1 MVSDGKADRAAYLGP
16 SHVLASVA
24 ARHCRAQ
31 HPVPTSSRLGR
42 VACGRC
48 WEEVIR
54 ADERVAVEH
63 NLPPID
69 PAEAAAYLD
78 EVAITR
84 ACRGERVELTR
95 PERREAVRRL
105 HARGCGLGTIANR
118 LNMNEAQI
126 RVVLDAGGS
135 GPKAEAA

>member
-1 MVSDGKADRAAYLGP
+1 MVSNGKVHRPAHFSHG
-16 SHVLASVA
+16 HVLADIA
-24 ARHCRAQ
+24 ARRCRTQ
-31 HPVPTSSRLGR
+31 HQVSNLVGR

-48 WEEVIR
+48 WEEVVR

-69 PAEAAAYLD
+69 PIAAAAYLD

-84 ACRGERVELTR
+84 ACRGERVELTH

-105 HARGCGLGTIANR
+105 RASGTGLGAIANR
-118 LNMNEAQI
+118 LRMNEAQI
-126 RVVLDAGGS
+126 RIVLAAGSDPG
-135 GPKAEAA
+135 AEAA